1 MYTISILLLTLR
13 GILFIATGVIVVGA
27 LLFLWLKGIGSA
39 ITIPDIE
46 PLLIKIRDNLGNVPK
61 DDLWYKVNDGE
72 ETPIQS
78 GNIDAIRQNGF
89 SIVIGIGTDEEI
101 SFYSTPNNC
110 WHRNLEIIFNSNYTN
125 DYSNPNDIYL
135 VGDAMTSPVG
145 IQLQVKDDNNAQ
157 GTSRNIQNFSYLGC
171 HKSDSTDFAKLQFAF
186 GSIGGLQLKAKKKRK
201 NSDTQINVMLS
212 DHDHPLVSSTNG
224 GCEVAA
230 PLGRRNP

>member
-110 WHRNLEIIFNSNYTN
+110 WHRNLEIIFN
-125 DYSNPNDIYL
+125 
-135 VGDAMTSPVG
+135 GDAMTSPVG